1 MTDIPT
7 DTSWFYTQ
15 AGQRKGPVAAAEI
28 HALLADKTI
37 DAETPV
43 WRKGL
48 PDWLPLSKSELGAAL
63 SDEPPP
69 VAAAHIN
76 NGYVWALAVA
86 PLAYFVIEAMI
97 LGYQLKTPYEDHQ
110 LSSAL
115 LWIIPAAAN
124 AILCLLDQQQLKAA
138 GYNSAWITFFAL
150 LLAPVYLFVR
160 AQRLRQTPTYG
171 FVWVAT
177 FVVSILLRAA

>member
-1 MTDIPT
+1 MTEVTT

-63 SDEPPP
+63 RDEPPP

-76 NGYVWALAVA
+76 NGFVWTLAVA
-86 PLAYFVIEAMI
+86 PLAYFLLEAVI

-124 AILCLLDQQQLKAA
+124 ATLCLLDQQQLKAA

-171 FVWVAT
+171 FVWLAT
-177 FVVSILLRAA
+177 FVLSILLRAA